1 MIGETL
7 AGRYHIIR
15 HLARGGF
22 GTTFVAVD
30 RQRPGNPECLV
41 KQFQP
46 TETDPQTLQ
55 AARRL
60 FDREA
65 ETLESL
71 GNHDQIPRL
80 LAHFEE
86 SQQFFLVQELIV
98 GQDLTAEVNAYRR
111 WPEEEAIDLLAKV
124 LEVLVF
130 VHQQGVIHRDI
141 KPDNLI
147 RRAADGK
154 IVLIDFGA
162 VKQIRTVHLLRL
174 QSATIIGTTGY
185 MPAEQNNGNPQF
197 ASDVYAVGMLGIQAL
212 TGIFPH
218 ELPTDPNTNEVA
230 WRGRAR
236 VSDRTAQVLD
246 KMICY
251 DYRQRYRSASEALA
265 AVRELQS
272 AIASTILSPQPP
284 PGSSWIKSQ
293 IITIIALFVGIIF
306 GIATAMKVP
315 EVRKWLGWD
324 GPPPIAPPPPG
335 PEEERW
341 KTYQHDDYR
350 FRMQYPQDWV
360 REDVEDPFT
369 ATVVIFVN
377 YGHGDGVHPRAI
389 VQVEKLKKAMSLA
402 EYSQSSVAEIKQFLK
417 QAEIS
422 APMKTTL
429 GNRPAY
435 KLVYRGMDGDKSLQ
449 KMEVGMVKNDWVYV
463 ITYEAASGDY
473 SQFEQTAQEIIDSF
487 ELLY

>member
-1 MIGETL
+1 MIGQTL

-15 HLARGGF
+15 YLARGGF

-30 RQRPGNPECLV
+30 RLRPGNPECLV

-65 ETLESL
+65 ETLERL

-98 GQDLTAEVNAYRR
+98 GQDLTAEVNAYKR
-111 WPEEEAIDLLAKV
+111 WREEEAIDLLEEV

-162 VKQIRTVHLLRL
+162 VKQIRTVHVLRL
-174 QSATIIGTTGY
+174 QGATIIGTTGY
-185 MPAEQNNGNPQF
+185 MPAEQNNGHPQF
-197 ASDVYAVGMLGIQAL
+197 ASDVYAVGMLAIQAL

-218 ELPTDPNTNEVA
+218 ELPTDAQTGEA
-230 WRGRAR
+230 IWRSRAR
-236 VSDRTAQVLD
+236 VGDRTAQVLD
-246 KMICY
+246 KMISY
-251 DYRQRYRSASEALA
+251 DYRQRYRSATEALA
-265 AVRELQS
+265 AVRELKS
-272 AIASTILSPQPP
+272 AIASTTISPQPAP
-284 PGSSWIKSQ
+284 RSSWTKSQ
-293 IITIIALFVGIIF
+293 IIATIALFVGIVS
-306 GIATAMKVP
+306 GIATVIKVP
-315 EVRKWLGWD
+315 EWLGGD
-324 GPPPIAPPPPG
+324 GPPPIAPHTPD

-341 KTYQHDDYR
+341 KTYQHDNYR
-350 FRMQYPQDWV
+350 FRMQYPQDWA

-377 YGHGDGVHPRAI
+377 YDRGDGVYPRAI
-389 VQVEKLKKAMSLA
+389 VQVEELKKAMSLA

-422 APMKTTL
+422 GPMKTTL

-463 ITYEAASGDY
+463 ITYEAASSDY

-487 ELLY
+487 ELLGY

>member
-30 RQRPGNPECLV
+30 RQRPGHPECLV

-46 TETDPQTLQ
+46 METDPQTLQ

-65 ETLESL
+65 ETLERL
-71 GNHDQIPRL
+71 GNHEQIPRL

-98 GQDLTAEVNAYRR
+98 GHDLSKEVNAAER
-111 WPEEEAIDLLAKV
+111 WGEEQAIYLLEEV

-185 MPAEQNNGNPQF
+185 MPAEQNNGNPQL

-218 ELPTDPNTNEVA
+218 ELPYDQNTSEVA
-230 WRGRAR
+230 WRERAQ

-251 DYRQRYRSASEALA
+251 DYRQRYRSATEALA
-265 AVRELQS
+265 AVQELQS
-272 AIASTILSPQPP
+272 AIASTMLSPQPP
-284 PGSSWIKSQ
+284 SSWNQSPIMAM
-293 IITIIALFVGIIF
+293 IALFVGVIF

-324 GPPPIAPPPPG
+324 GESQTIAPPTPDSV
-335 PEEERW
+335 
-341 KTYQHDDYR
+341 KKFQTYQHDDYR

-377 YGHGDGVHPRAI
+377 YRHGDGRYPRAI
-389 VQVEKLKKAMSLA
+389 VQVEELKKAMSLA

-422 APMKTTL
+422 GPLKTTL

-435 KLVYRGMDGDKSLQ
+435 KLLYRGIYEDQILQ

-463 ITYEAASGDY
+463 ITYEAASDDY

-487 ELLY
+487 ELLGY